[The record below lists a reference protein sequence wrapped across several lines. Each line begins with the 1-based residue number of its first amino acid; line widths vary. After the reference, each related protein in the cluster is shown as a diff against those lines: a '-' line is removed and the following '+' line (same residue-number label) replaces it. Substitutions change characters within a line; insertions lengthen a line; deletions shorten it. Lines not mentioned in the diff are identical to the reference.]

1 MENCR
6 DTRAL
11 TLMRGRNSEKNNKT
25 NCTPRSVVYSVR
37 TLFRYVSKD
46 KLKVSGKS
54 QLDLRALYRKP
65 SDWCHG
71 WKGERRK
78 LQPIIFVCYLSMA
91 SQTWQEL
98 VEFHT
103 TVWEIETT
111 GWEIQ
116 EKCKHFENG
125 RSKLSNRRKIRLFSQ
140 ATTIYISY
148 RCIFTRAWR
157 LRVIKCRCFFFF
169 VVNALLL
176 RLRSMVLI
184 RHCFVQEKWPTL
196 ARIGCINERNHL
208 HMCTVLLLTKIVMEC
223 MFLWGG

>member
-11 TLMRGRNSEKNNKT
+11 TLMRGRNSEKKIKK

-116 EKCKHFENG
+116 EKCKNFENG

-148 RCIFTRAWR
+148 RCIFTRAGR
-157 LRVIKCRCFFFF
+157 LRVIKCRWFFFF
-169 VVNALLL
+169 RRQRTTFEIAQYGPHTSLFCTGKMADACQDWLYKREKSPSYVH
-176 RLRSMVLI
+176 RSS
-184 RHCFVQEKWPTL
+184 
-196 ARIGCINERNHL
+196 AN
-208 HMCTVLLLTKIVMEC
+208 
-223 MFLWGG
+223 